1 MTHGHPDRAVYDLSG
16 SPQTNVDYAVMAEHL
31 VLGVF
36 ELGYWMFGF
45 DDYLYRLAEEPEL
58 VHAFSRRVL
67 DYQKKMMEISTM
79 VCSGG
84 ISTVQPQAT
93 TSARRPV
100 PS

>member
-67 DYQKKMMEISTM
+67 DYQISTM
-79 VCSGG
+79 VRSGG
-84 ISTVQPQAT
+84 ISTVQPRVT